1 MRFLTVLACLVVLG
15 CSSGGDDEETG
26 SGFYE
31 PGGNGVPISEAQACD
46 GLQDAQV
53 ARRTALS
60 CGPVTQPACPG
71 FLQKQKQTPACSQYD
86 QGALDACIA
95 YFGGL
100 ATCDEVTQK
109 LCIVKPLGNAP
120 NGC

>member
-1 MRFLTVLACLVVLG
+1 MRLVAVLACLFVVG
-15 CSSGGDDEETG
+15 CSSGGEGEEEG
-26 SGFYE
+26 SGFFE

-46 GLQDAQV
+46 GLQNAQK
-53 ARRTALS
+53 ARRAALG
-60 CGPVTQPACPG
+60 CGPVTQPACPN
-71 FLQKQKQTPACSQYD
+71 FLQKQKQTPPCSQYD
-86 QGALDACIA
+86 QGSLDACVGYI
-95 YFGGL
+95 GGL